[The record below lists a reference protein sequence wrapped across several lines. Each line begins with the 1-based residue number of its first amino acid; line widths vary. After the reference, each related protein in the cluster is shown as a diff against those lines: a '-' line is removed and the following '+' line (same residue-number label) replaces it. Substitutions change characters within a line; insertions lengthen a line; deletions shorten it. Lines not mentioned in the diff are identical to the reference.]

1 MNIKKLSDEIGVA
14 GQIAATDVA
23 ALAAAGYKTIIC
35 NRPDGEGNDQPLFQ
49 EIEAAAKAVGLA
61 AHYLPVET
69 GPVSDADAEKFAALL
84 DSASK
89 PVFAFCRSG
98 TRSVTLWS
106 LSRAGQVT
114 LPDILAAAKGAGYD
128 MSGVVRRI
136 ANDGKTA
143 GEAVDQRYEVV
154 VVGAGSAGISVAASL
169 LSRAPDLEIAVIDPA
184 DIHYYQPGWTLVGG
198 GVFSPNDTVRTLSS
212 VLPAKVHWIKAA
224 VAAFEPERNVVLL
237 EGCRAIQYDRLVV
250 CPGLKLDWHGVEGLV
265 DTLGKNG
272 VTSNYR
278 FDLAPYTWELVQ
290 GLKSGTA
297 LFTQPPM
304 PIKCAGAPQKALYL
318 SADHW
323 YRSGRLNNIDIAF
336 YNAAG
341 VLFGVKDYVPALM
354 SYVEKY
360 RADLKFNHNLVAI
373 DGPGRKAWFTHKTEA
388 GETETVER
396 NFDMIH
402 VCPPQMAPD
411 FIRVSPLADAAGWVD
426 VDQNT
431 LRHKSFDNVWA
442 LGDVMNAPNAK
453 TAAAARK
460 QAPVVAENLLS
471 DMGRANGVA
480 HYDGYGSCP
489 LTVER
494 GKIVLAEFGYGGK
507 LLPSFPGW
515 LLDGK
520 KPTKLAWL
528 LKEKIL
534 PPVYWSAMLKGREWL
549 AKPQPV
555 KAEIVN

>member
-1 MNIKKLSDEIGVA
+1 MDIKKIDKEISVSP
-14 GQIAATDVA
+14 QIAPSDLQ
-23 ALAAAGYKTIIC
+23 ALAEAGFKAVIC
-35 NRPDGEGNDQPLFQ
+35 NRPDGEGNDQPLFH
-49 EIEAAAKAVGLA
+49 EIEEAAQAAGLS

-69 GPVSDADAEKFAALL
+69 GKVGDEDAEHFGELL
-84 DSASK
+84 DSLPK
-89 PVFAFCRSG
+89 PVLAYCRSG

-106 LSRAGQVT
+106 LSRGGKLP
-114 LPDILAAAKGAGYD
+114 LPDILSATSDAGYD

-136 ANDGKTA
+136 ANQGRTPT
-143 GEAVDQRYEVV
+143 EAIDARHDVV
-154 VVGAGSAGISVAASL
+154 IVGAGAAGIAVASSLLGRDASL
-169 LSRAPDLEIAVIDPA
+169 DIAIIDPA

-198 GVFSPNDTVRTLSS
+198 GVFEASDTVRTLSS

-224 VAAFEPERNVVLL
+224 VAAFEPERNVVVL
-237 EGCRAIQYDRLVV
+237 EGCRVIEYKRLIV
-250 CPGLKLDWHGVEGLV
+250 CPGLKLDWHKVEGLV
-265 DTLGKNG
+265 DTLGKHG

-278 FDLAPYTWELVQ
+278 FDLAPYTWQLVQ
-290 GLKSGTA
+290 QMKEGRA

-323 YRSGRLNNIDIAF
+323 NRNGRLKNIDIAF
-336 YNAAG
+336 YNAGG
-341 VLFGVKDYVPALM
+341 VLFGVKEYVPALM
-354 SYVEKY
+354 SYIEKY
-360 RADLKFNHNLVAI
+360 GAELQFNHNLVAI
-373 DGPGRKAWFTHKTEA
+373 DGPAKKAWFKKTDA
-388 GETETVER
+388 NGGEETVER
-396 NFDMIH
+396 EFDMIH
-402 VCPPQMAPD
+402 VCPPQCAPD

-431 LRHKSFDNVWA
+431 LRHKTFENVWS

-460 QAPVVAENLLS
+460 QAPIVAQNVMNDMRSKS
-471 DMGRANGVA
+471 DVS

-507 LLPSFPGW
+507 LLPSFPSW
-515 LLDGK
+515 LIDSQ
-520 KPTKLAWL
+520 KPSHLAWL

-549 AKPQPV
+549 VKPETV
-555 KAEIVN
+555 KPEIVD

>member
-1 MNIKKLSDEIGVA
+1 MDIKKIDDEISVS
-14 GQIAATDVA
+14 GQIAPGDLP
-23 ALAAAGYKTIIC
+23 ALAAAGFKTIIC
-35 NRPDGEGNDQPLFQ
+35 NRPDGEGNDQPLFH
-49 EIEAAAKAVGLA
+49 EIEEAAREAGLET
-61 AHYLPVET
+61 HYLPVDS
-69 GPVSDADAEKFAALL
+69 GKVSDEDAVGFGVLL
-84 DSASK
+84 DGVRK
-89 PVFAFCRSG
+89 PAFAFCRTG

-106 LSRAGQVT
+106 LSRAGR
-114 LPDILAAAKGAGYD
+114 LPLTQILSAAKGAGYD
-128 MSGVVRRI
+128 MSAVVRRI
-136 ANDGKTA
+136 ANQGKTPSEEID
-143 GEAVDQRYEVV
+143 GHFEVV
-154 VVGAGSAGISVAASL
+154 VVGAGSAGIAVASSL
-169 LSRAPDLEIAVIDPA
+169 LSRDPSLDIAVIDPA

-198 GVFSPNDTVRTLSS
+198 GVFEADDTVRTLSS
-212 VLPAKVHWIKAA
+212 VLPEKVHWIKAA

-237 EGCRAIQYDRLVV
+237 EGCRAIQYQRLVV
-250 CPGLKLDWHGVEGLV
+250 CPGLKLDWHKVEGLV

-278 FDLAPYTWELVQ
+278 FDLAPYTWKLVQ
-290 GLKSGTA
+290 ELKSGSA

-323 YRSGRLNNIDIAF
+323 RRSGTLGDIDIAF
-336 YNAAG
+336 YNAGG

-354 SYVEKY
+354 AYIELY
-360 RADLKFNHNLVAI
+360 GAALQFNHNLVAV
-373 DGPGRKAWFTHKTEA
+373 DGPKKTAWFRKQ
-388 GETETVER
+388 GEDDGGETVER
-396 NFDMIH
+396 PFDMIH
-402 VCPPQMAPD
+402 VCPPQTAPD
-411 FIRVSPLADAAGWVD
+411 FIRVSPLADQAGWVD

-460 QAPVVAENLLS
+460 QAPIVAQNLMD
-471 DMGRANGVA
+471 DMGRGRGVS

-507 LLPSFPGW
+507 LLPSFPSW
-515 LLDGK
+515 LVDGK
-520 KPTKLAWL
+520 KPSKLAWL

-534 PPVYWSAMLKGREWL
+534 PPVYWGTMLKGREWL
-549 AKPQPV
+549 VKPHPV
-555 KAEIVN
+555 KAEIIN